1 MRQSDFRNLRIKY
14 KPVHEISLKGFGNY
28 LIKPIG
34 KATVHLEIQNVSTNI
49 EVLIVQDNLLKYP
62 VLLGHNFTEQ
72 NDIVLI
78 KTDKELILHKKKCCE
93 IGGAKIKLIVSQNLI
108 FDTIASMQCSPNRIR
123 KKIYRLM

>member
-34 KATVHLEIQNVSTNI
+34 KATVNLEI
-49 EVLIVQDNLLKYP
+49 EDNLLKYP

-78 KTDKELILHKKKCCE
+78 KTDKELILHKKKHVV
-93 IGGAKIKLIVSQNLI
+93 K
-108 FDTIASMQCSPNRIR
+108 
-123 KKIYRLM
+123 